1 MLIQNYFYYFF
12 QIALVALQSLS
23 GVIAVLF
30 LVVGLVTLLRRGTGT
45 NTNSARYLLAVGL
58 MTVGIA
64 IFFAAFYTS
73 VYQYD
78 QSLTRMQELKEY
90 TTDEDCGTGWTP
102 WITSG
107 VGLSNPCEKGCYRGL
122 TTQQEMRMVGFPP
135 WPENRRAFQCWVR
148 QGPRP
153 VLNRGQNSIY

>member
-1 MLIQNYFYYFF
+1 MLIQNYFYYFS
-12 QIALVALQSLS
+12 QIALVALQSLP
-23 GVIAVLF
+23 GVIAVL
-30 LVVGLVTLLRRGTGT
+30 LLIAGLVPLLQRGMGT
-45 NTNSARYLLAVGL
+45 KSARYLLAVGL

-64 IFFAAFYTS
+64 IFFGAFYMS

-78 QSLTRMQELKEY
+78 QPLTRMQELKEFA
-90 TTDEDCGTGWTP
+90 TDEDCGTGWTP

-107 VGLSNPCEKGCYRGL
+107 VGLSNPCEKGCYRGM

-135 WPENRRAFQCWVR
+135 WPENRREFQCWVR

-153 VLNRGQNSIY
+153 VLNRGQDSIY